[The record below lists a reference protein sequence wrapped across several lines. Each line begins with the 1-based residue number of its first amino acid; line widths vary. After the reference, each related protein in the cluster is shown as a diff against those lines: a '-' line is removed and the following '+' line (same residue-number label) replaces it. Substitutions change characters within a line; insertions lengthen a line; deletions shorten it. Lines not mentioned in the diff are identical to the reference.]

1 MKVANDAVR
10 IVQRM
15 ARDWMTPGRRPA
27 GICGAALIV
36 AARMSNFRRTPREM
50 MYVVKVN
57 PNTILKRLEEFKGV
71 ESASLTI
78 EDFRTMWLETDADPP
93 SYAQN
98 QGDTKQGK
106 RRRRRKEVEFGD
118 DGDDFGDETTPSLL
132 ARVASMKPQATAGSS
147 EATPRQL
154 PTPGATQQQA
164 SNSHDMPPPPIPIDP
179 TLQTSARPSPG
190 KMAGAEERLR
200 SAPTERIQTRSR
212 RHRSVSI
219 EQPAEGIA
227 IDKSPSG
234 PTRSESTSTRASTG
248 NAQSKRPR
256 GRPRKTTRT
265 EPETNDLEIA
275 AALTD
280 PFNASIPALQ
290 ITAEV
295 AAHEDQA
302 RADPQNLPDVPTSI
316 EINEQEFADDPEVQ
330 NCLLS
335 EEEVLLKT
343 QIWTSVNQDWLR
355 EKAAKQ
361 YKHELELANG
371 TYRPKKVRERKR
383 RRIGDLSQYAS
394 QLGEDWERRLEAGE
408 GLADSAAK
416 SVEMML
422 KARGFSRGKQFS
434 AKINYEKI
442 KDLYTP
448 STASRRTSV
457 VDGGSPS
464 IGEHTPPHTGR
475 GDEIGLGAS
484 EKPGSA
490 QEAVEDGVPA
500 MIEDSHRLPSTD
512 DSTLQDLRNQ
522 APTQLAVSGAEHLS
536 GAPNEPPAGDDGS
549 EDEYF
554 DNEAAARRLAEQK
567 AKEEEAVEDEDDDDD
582 DDEGEDEDGDD
593 GDTMAKIYD
602 DDDPYEAVGAESE

>member
-93 SYAQN
+93 AYTQN
-98 QGDTKQGK
+98 QGGKDKGK
-106 RRRRRKEVEFGD
+106 RRPRRKEVEFGD
-118 DGDDFGDETTPSLL
+118 DGDDFGNETTPTLL
-132 ARVASMKPQATAGSS
+132 ARVASMEPQATAGSS
-147 EATPRQL
+147 ETTPRQL
-154 PTPGATQQQA
+154 PTPSATQQQA
-164 SNSHDMPPPPIPIDP
+164 SKSHEMPPPPIPIDP
-179 TLQTSARPSPG
+179 TLQSSARSSPG
-190 KMAGAEERLR
+190 KTAGANKQSRP
-200 SAPTERIQTRSR
+200 APATGAQTRSR
-212 RHRSVSI
+212 RRRSVSI
-219 EQPAEGIA
+219 EESAGGIA
-227 IDKSPSG
+227 IDNSPSG
-234 PTRSESTSTRASTG
+234 PTSLASTSTEASTG
-248 NAQSKRPR
+248 NTQLKRPR
-256 GRPRKTTRT
+256 GRPRKATRT
-265 EPETNDLEIA
+265 EPETDDLEIA

-295 AAHEDQA
+295 ASHEDQA
-302 RADPQNLPDVPTSI
+302 KADPQILPEVPTSI
-316 EINEQEFADDPEVQ
+316 EINEEEFADDPEVQ

-434 AKINYEKI
+434 AKINYERI

-457 VDGGSPS
+457 VDGDSPS
-464 IGEHTPPHTGR
+464 SGGQTPPDTER
-475 GDEIGLGAS
+475 GEEIGLGAS
-484 EKPGSA
+484 EKPSSA
-490 QEAVEDGVPA
+490 REAVEDGIPA
-500 MIEDSHRLPSTD
+500 MIEDSQRIPGTN
-512 DSTLQDLRNQ
+512 DSTLQDLRDKV
-522 APTQLAVSGAEHLS
+522 PTEDTISGTRPLS
-536 GAPNEPPAGDDGS
+536 GATVEAPAVDDGS

-554 DNEAAARRLAEQK
+554 DNEAAERRLAERK
-567 AKEEEAVEDEDDDDD
+567 AKEEEAVEDDDGDDD
-582 DDEGEDEDGDD
+582 DDEGEEGDM
-593 GDTMAKIYD
+593 MARIYD